1 MSIKD
6 DEFFKKLLSTF
17 KVESKERIQ
26 NISTN
31 LLELEKEQEA
41 VRQSSLIELIYR
53 EIHSL
58 KSAARSVDLTHIENI
73 CNILENIFSVW
84 KKDNVIPTSK
94 QLDLLHKTC
103 DSMEHLMDASDLKTI
118 SLSEKALEILKD
130 LENLKSNLSIA
141 EPNIKKEEFS
151 SQNVIN
157 PSKMEETVRIPTLK
171 LDTLL
176 IQAEEMLTT
185 KLNLMQRLSDLV
197 ELKNEFSTECKEWEK
212 LTPEKISLRKYLQ
225 KNSSDEKNIISS
237 QIKLLD
243 FFEMSEKRFKIFS
256 SHLDSLSNA
265 LDHNFHVFS
274 NGVDTLLEDTKK
286 LLMWPFSTLLNTFPR
301 IVRELSR
308 SQGKDVNF
316 ILQGGEV
323 EIDKRILEA
332 MKDVLLH
339 IIRNAIDHGI
349 EKPIDRK
356 KLNKPEQGTLK
367 ISIQQ
372 LTGNEILVEIMD
384 DGAGINLEKVKLSAI
399 KAGILSSEDSQKISN
414 EDALNFIYQSG
425 ISTSPIVTDL
435 SGRGLGMSI
444 IREKIEQV
452 AGKISLTSHVNEG
465 TTLKIQLPLT
475 LATFK
480 GVLIDVS
487 DQLFVI
493 PTANLERILRIN
505 SKDIKSVEN
514 KDAILYSGQT
524 TALVWI
530 SDVLGLPKIKKNN
543 PEGDF
548 ISVMVMAYADTKIAF
563 IVDRILNEQEI
574 LVKNFSKP
582 IFRIRNISA
591 AAILGT
597 GKTVPILNGLDL
609 LQSAH
614 LSSSRDKATPMNDK
628 ENNMAIHVLLA
639 EDSITTRML
648 LKNIL
653 ELKGYH
659 VTTAVDGLDA
669 WTQLKEKEFSAV
681 VSDVE
686 MPRMNGFELTEKIR
700 KDKKLENLPVIL
712 VTARE
717 SQEDRE
723 RGVDAGANAYINK
736 STFDSSHLLEVVQR
750 FAG

>member
-1 MSIKD
+1 MNIKD

-26 NISTN
+26 NMSTN

-73 CNILENIFSVW
+73 CNTLENIFSVW
-84 KKDNVIPTSK
+84 KKNKIIPTS
-94 QLDLLHKTC
+94 QQFDLLHKTC
-103 DSMEHLMDASDLKTI
+103 DSMEHLMDSSDLKTI
-118 SLSEKALEILKD
+118 SLSEKDLKILKA
-130 LENLKSNLSIA
+130 LENLKSNPSVA
-141 EPNIKKEEFS
+141 EPNLKKEEFFL
-151 SQNVIN
+151 QNTIK

-197 ELKNEFSTECKEWEK
+197 ELKNEFGTECKEWEK
-212 LTPEKISLRKYLQ
+212 LTQEKISLKKYLQ
-225 KNSSDEKNIISS
+225 KKSEDSKNITSS
-237 QIKLLD
+237 QVKLLD

-265 LDHNFHVFS
+265 LDHDFHVFS

-301 IVRELSR
+301 IIRELSR

-316 ILQGGEV
+316 ILQGGEI

-349 EKPIDRK
+349 EKPVDRK
-356 KLNKPEQGTLK
+356 KLNKPDQGILK

-384 DGAGINLEKVKLSAI
+384 DGAGINLEKVKISAI
-399 KAGILSSEDSQKISN
+399 KAGMLTSEDSQKISN

-425 ISTSPIVTDL
+425 ISTSPILTDL

-452 AGKISLTSHVNEG
+452 AGKISLTSHVNKG
-465 TTLKIQLPLT
+465 TTFKIQLPLT

-505 SKDIKSVEN
+505 RKDIKSVEN
-514 KDAILYSGQT
+514 KDTILYGGQT
-524 TALVWI
+524 TSLVWI
-530 SDVLGLPKIKKNN
+530 SNVLGLPKIKKNN
-543 PEGDF
+543 PEGEF
-548 ISVMVMAYADTKIAF
+548 ISVMVMAYADNKIAF
-563 IVDRILNEQEI
+563 VVDRILNEQEI

-582 IFRIRNISA
+582 ISRIRNISA

-614 LSSSRDKATPMNDK
+614 LSSSREKVISMDDK
-628 ENNMAIHVLLA
+628 EYKKIIRVLLA

-653 ELKGYH
+653 ELKGYQ

-681 VSDVE
+681 VSDIE

-750 FAG
+750 LTG